1 MKVLLPAIKIT
12 KKTHLGSCV
21 HIGSAR
27 PVAERDPQGVKERRV
42 TDVVPRAAQSLRD
55 NPGHPMHAPRDR
67 IETLRAV
74 IDCVRGGNV
83 GEKSLK
89 EEMKTYNNRIY

>member
-1 MKVLLPAIKIT
+1 
-12 KKTHLGSCV
+12 
-21 HIGSAR
+21 
-27 PVAERDPQGVKERRV
+27 
-42 TDVVPRAAQSLRD
+42 VPRAAQSLRD